1 MNRQAWRALWF
12 SVGPVQAIGEM
23 LLLQS
28 FLALSTLAV
37 LQSSSLGNGDV
48 PANLLILAGPGCLFW
63 CAVRMRSFT
72 GRWWRRLLYEVLI
85 ASAIS
90 LLLISILAALA
101 LLAASILPAFSGT
114 IVSVRLVD
122 TLHTRSLYSDNTQ
135 VLYSEL
141 LRLFFISAVGFGL
154 LIFGMFVCIRMGLG
168 LIRYWNRLRRTR
180 IRWAL
185 THAHLLV
192 ALLGAGLIS
201 ALVILVDIAT
211 RPAEGG
217 TFLQLL
223 PILFFLLLLTC
234 IGLAIVIP
242 PSAIFSYFFARRL
255 TRRIESLA
263 KVTSALRAGNYRVRL
278 QVQGEDEI
286 AHLQADFNA
295 MAGSMQ
301 RAMSD
306 LQAERDTV
314 ATLLKARRELIASV
328 SHELRTPVATLRSYL
343 ESTREH
349 WEEIPPPTLRHD
361 LEIME
366 QETIRLQAL
375 INDLFTLARAEVGR
389 LEMCCE
395 PADIGAVAR
404 RVAETMAPLAWQSGR
419 VEVIADASPDI
430 PPAMADVARLEQVL
444 QNLVHNAARHTSP
457 GGIVAITAQP
467 APDAIMLQVKDTGEG
482 IEACELPH
490 IWERFYRTERARE
503 NPGSGTGLGLALV
516 KELTEAMGGSVA
528 VESTPGEGSCFTI
541 RLRVAPSEAS
551 TLSEAPPP
559 QEAVEA
565 A

>member
-1 MNRQAWRALWF
+1 MNRQNWRALWF
-12 SVGPVQAIGEM
+12 SVSPVRAIGEM

-37 LQSSSLGNGDV
+37 LLFSSIGNGDV
-48 PANLLILAGPGCLFW
+48 PVNLLILAGPCCLFW
-63 CAVRMRSFT
+63 CAARMQWHQW
-72 GRWWRRLLYEVLI
+72 RWWRRLLYEMMI
-85 ASAIS
+85 AGLIS
-90 LLLISILAALA
+90 LLISSIILALA
-101 LLAASILPAFSGT
+101 LLAAGFLPVFKGT
-114 IVSVRLVD
+114 IISGSLVD
-122 TLHTRSLYSDNTQ
+122 RLTVEFSYSLW
-135 VLYSEL
+135 
-141 LRLFFISAVGFGL
+141 LRLLVTIVGAVSL
-154 LIFGMFVCIRMGLG
+154 SVFGMFFFMRLVLG
-168 LIRYWNRLRRTR
+168 LICYWNRLRRTR

-201 ALVILVDIAT
+201 SLVIILDISMQHGSAK
-211 RPAEGG
+211 
-217 TFLQLL
+217 FLQLL

-234 IGLAIVIP
+234 IGLAIVMP
-242 PSAIFSYFFARRL
+242 PSAIFSYFFARRM
-255 TRRIESLA
+255 TRRLETLA
-263 KVTSALRAGNYRVRL
+263 KAASALRAGNYHVRL

-306 LQAERDTV
+306 LQAERDNV

-349 WEEIPPPTLRHD
+349 WEETPPPTLRHD

-389 LEMCCE
+389 LEMRCE
-395 PADIGAVAR
+395 PADIGSAAR

-419 VEVIADASPDI
+419 VEVIADAPSEI
-430 PPAMADVARLEQVL
+430 LLAQADVTRLEQVL
-444 QNLVHNAARHTSP
+444 QNLVHNAVRHTPP

-467 APDAIMLQVKDTGEG
+467 AQDAVILQVKDTGEG
-482 IEACELPH
+482 IEPCELPH

-503 NPGSGTGLGLALV
+503 NPSSGTGLGLALV
-516 KELTEAMGGSVA
+516 KELTEAMGGAVT
-528 VESTPGEGSCFTI
+528 VESTLGEGSCFTL
-541 RLRVAPSEAS
+541 RLRCATSEADG
-551 TLSEAPPP
+551 LCEAKTSATP
-559 QEAVEA
+559 AEA

>member
-1 MNRQAWRALWF
+1 M
-12 SVGPVQAIGEM
+12 QAIGEM

-28 FLALSTLAV
+28 FLSLSTLAV
-37 LQSSSLGNGDV
+37 LRSFLIWNGDV
-48 PANLLILAGPGCLFW
+48 PANLLILAGPCCLFW
-63 CAVRMRSFT
+63 CAVRMRPFT

-85 ASAIS
+85 ACAIS
-90 LLLISILAALA
+90 LILICILAALA
-101 LLAASILPAFSGT
+101 LLAASILPIFSGT
-114 IVSVRLVD
+114 IVSARLVD
-122 TLHTRSLYSDNTQ
+122 TLNSRSI
-135 VLYSEL
+135 YSEL
-141 LRLFFISAVGFGL
+141 LRLFVTGIIGGGL
-154 LIFGMFVCIRMGLG
+154 LIFGMFFCMRLGLG

-211 RPAEGG
+211 RPGNAP
-217 TFLQLL
+217 FLQLV

-234 IGLAIVIP
+234 IGLAIVMP

-255 TRRIESLA
+255 TRRIETLA
-263 KVTSALRAGNYRVRL
+263 KATSALRAGNYNVRL

-306 LQAERDTV
+306 LQAERDNV

-328 SHELRTPVATLRSYL
+328 SHELRTPVATLRGYL

-349 WEEIPPPTLRHD
+349 WEETPPPTLRHD

-389 LEMCCE
+389 LEMRCE
-395 PADIGAVAR
+395 PSDVGAVAR
-404 RVAETMAPLAWQSGR
+404 RVAETTAPLAWQSGR
-419 VEVIADASPDI
+419 VEVIADAAPDI
-430 PPAMADVARLEQVL
+430 PLAMVDVTRLEQVL
-444 QNLVHNAARHTSP
+444 QNLVHNATRHTSP
-457 GGIVAITAQP
+457 GGIVAITAQQ
-467 APDAIMLQVKDTGEG
+467 APDAVILQVKDTGEG
-482 IEACELPH
+482 IAACELPH

-503 NPGSGTGLGLALV
+503 NPSSGTGLGLALV
-516 KELTEAMGGSVA
+516 KELTEAMGGSVG
-528 VESTPGEGSCFTI
+528 VESAPGEGSCFTI
-541 RLRVAPSEAS
+541 RLRVAPSEAPA
-551 TLSEAPPP
+551 LSEAPIP
-559 QEAVEA
+559 QKAVEA

>member
-12 SVGPVQAIGEM
+12 SVGPVRAISEM

-28 FLALSTLAV
+28 FLSLSTLAV
-37 LQSSSLGNGDV
+37 LRSFPVWNGDV

-63 CAVRMRSFT
+63 CAVRMRPFT

-85 ASAIS
+85 ACAIS
-90 LLLISILAALA
+90 LILISILTALA
-101 LLAASILPAFSGT
+101 LLAASILPVFSGT
-114 IVSVRLVD
+114 IVSARLVD
-122 TLHTRSLYSDNTQ
+122 TLNTRSI
-135 VLYSEL
+135 YSEL
-141 LRLFFISAVGFGL
+141 LRLFVTGVIGGGL
-154 LIFGMFVCIRMGLG
+154 LIFGMFFSMRLGLG

-211 RPAEGG
+211 RPGGG

-255 TRRIESLA
+255 TRRIETLA
-263 KVTSALRAGNYRVRL
+263 KATSALRAGRYNIRL

-306 LQAERDTV
+306 LQAERDNV

-349 WEEIPPPTLRHD
+349 WEETPPPTLRHD

-389 LEMCCE
+389 LEMRCE
-395 PADIGAVAR
+395 PADVGAVAR

-419 VEVIADASPDI
+419 VEVVADTSPDI
-430 PPAMADVARLEQVL
+430 PPAMADAARLEQVL
-444 QNLVHNAARHTSP
+444 QNLVHNAVRHTPP

-467 APDAIMLQVKDTGEG
+467 APDAVMLQVKDTGEG
-482 IEACELPH
+482 IEPRELPY

-503 NPGSGTGLGLALV
+503 NPSSGTGLGLALV

-541 RLRVAPSEAS
+541 RLRVAPSKAD
-551 TLSEAPPP
+551 TLSEAPIP
-559 QEAVEA
+559 QKVVEA

>member
-1 MNRQAWRALWF
+1 MNIKNWRALWF
-12 SVGPVQAIGEM
+12 SVGPVRAISEM

-37 LQSSSLGNGDV
+37 LRFSSIGNGDV
-48 PANLLILAGPGCLFW
+48 PANLLILAGPCCLFW
-63 CAVRMRSFT
+63 CAARMHWHQ
-72 GRWWRRLLYEVLI
+72 GRWWRRLLYEMLI
-85 ASAIS
+85 ASVIS
-90 LLLISILAALA
+90 LILISILIALA
-101 LLAASILPAFSGT
+101 LLAASILPVFSGT
-114 IVSVRLVD
+114 IVSARMVD
-122 TLHTRSLYSDNTQ
+122 SLDTRSIYT
-135 VLYSEL
+135 EL
-141 LRLFFISAVGFGL
+141 LRVFLTGVIGGGL
-154 LIFGMFVCIRMGLG
+154 LIFGMFFFMRMVLG
-168 LIRYWNRLRRTR
+168 LISYWNRLRRTR

-201 ALVILVDIAT
+201 ALVILLDIST
-211 RPAEGG
+211 RPGDG
-217 TFLQLL
+217 KLLQLL

-234 IGLAIVIP
+234 IGLAIVMP

-255 TRRIESLA
+255 TRRIETLA
-263 KVTSALRAGNYRVRL
+263 KATSALRAGNYHVRL

-295 MAGSMQ
+295 MAVSMQ

-306 LQAERDTV
+306 LQAERDNV
-314 ATLLKARRELIASV
+314 STLLKARRELIASV

-349 WEEIPPPTLRHD
+349 WEETPSPTLRHD

-389 LEMCCE
+389 LEMRCE
-395 PADIGAVAR
+395 PADVGAAAR

-419 VEVIADASPDI
+419 VEVIADTPSEI
-430 PPAMADVARLEQVL
+430 PLAQADVTRLEQVL
-444 QNLVHNAARHTSP
+444 QNLVHNAVRHTPP
-457 GGIVAITAQP
+457 GGIVALTAQS
-467 APDAIMLQVKDTGEG
+467 APDAVVLQVKDTGEG
-482 IEACELPH
+482 IAPCELPH

-503 NPGSGTGLGLALV
+503 NPSSGTGLGLALV
-516 KELTEAMGGSVA
+516 KELTEAMGGAVT
-528 VESTPGEGSCFTI
+528 VESTLGEGSCFTL
-541 RLRVAPSEAS
+541 RLRRAASEADG
-551 TLSEAPPP
+551 LCEANTSPTP
-559 QEAVEA
+559 AEA